1 MKNKK
6 EIIEQN
12 GIRYEVVRII
22 ETKPDKKVIIG
33 PGWDVTEFEEWYD
46 KEYCLKAVK
55 QYGYSLQYV
64 KDQTAEI
71 CMEAVKQYG
80 DSLQYVKDQTPAI
93 CLAAVK
99 QNGDSLHFVNKKVFN
114 NKKKKIKD
122 EQAASV

>member
-55 QYGYSLQYV
+55 QNGDSLRYV
-64 KDQTAEI
+64 KDQTAE
-71 CMEAVKQYG
+71 
-80 DSLQYVKDQTPAI
+80 I

-99 QNGDSLHFVNKKVFN
+99 QNGDSLQFVKDQSAEICLAAVKQNGHSLQFVNKKVFN